1 MKKDFLTIADL
12 KPDEILGIIKR
23 AIALKKDKNC
33 KSALKGKVLG
43 LVFEKESTRTRISFE
58 VAMARLGGTAIYISP
73 QSSQLSRGESY
84 IDTARVLSRYLDVVV
99 LRTFSQKNVE
109 EFAANA
115 TIPVIN
121 GLTDL
126 CHPCQVLSDL
136 MTIYEK
142 KGELKKLKIA
152 YVGDGNNMAYSWIEA
167 ALLLGLSLR
176 MACPTGYWP
185 EGDIVSR
192 IPKSSSVKLTENP
205 VEAVKDCD
213 VINTDT
219 WFSMGQKAVTDKK
232 KAFKSFQV
240 NKELVGN
247 ASSDAIILHCLPAH
261 RGEEITDEV
270 MDGPQSVI
278 LEQAENRLYVQMAL
292 LEALMGKNN
301 GAGNRK

>member
-12 KPDEILGIIKR
+12 KPDEILGIIER
-23 AIALKKDKNC
+23 AIALKDDKNC
-33 KSALKGKVLG
+33 KPALNGKVLG

-58 VAMARLGGTAIYISP
+58 VAMARLGGTAIYMSP
-73 QSSQLSRGESY
+73 HSSQLSRGESY
-84 IDTARVLSRYLDVVV
+84 SDTARVLSRYLDVVV
-99 LRTFSQKNVE
+99 LRTFSQKHVE

-115 TIPVIN
+115 TMPVIN

-126 CHPCQVLSDL
+126 CHPCQVLADL

-167 ALLLGLSLR
+167 ALFLGLSLR
-176 MACPTGYWP
+176 VACPTGYWP
-185 EGDIVSR
+185 EGDVVSR
-192 IPKSSSVKLTENP
+192 IPKSSSTIKLTGNP
-205 VEAVKDCD
+205 VDAVKGCD

-219 WFSMGQKAVTDKK
+219 WFSMGQEVKVNKR
-232 KAFKSFQV
+232 KAFKPFQV
-240 NKELVGN
+240 NKELVGH
-247 ASSDAIILHCLPAH
+247 ASSNAIVLHCLPAH

-278 LEQAENRLYVQMAL
+278 LDQAENRLYVQMAL
-292 LEALMGKNN
+292 LEMLMGK
-301 GAGNRK
+301 G